1 MNIDEIAVKNNELI
15 YFYLSLCNFLY
26 LVYFIYE
33 RNDKLQQKWKYYFN
47 KHKYDL
53 NQNKN

>member
-1 MNIDEIAVKNNELI
+1 MNIDEIAVKYNELI